1 MTTQNGATK
10 KMSMPRKLGPEKH
23 REARKSRIFT
33 FAPFHIFF
41 ACFTLRSFLFPEK
54 FTCPEGQ
61 RKLPFR
67 IGFFTNYDCS
77 AT

>member
-10 KMSMPRKLGPEKH
+10 NMSMPRKLGPEKH
-23 REARKSRIFT
+23 RDARKSRIFT
-33 FAPFHIFF
+33 FTPFHIFF
-41 ACFTLRSFLFPEK
+41 ACFTLRSFLFSEK

-61 RKLPFR
+61 HKLPFR
-67 IGFFTNYDCS
+67 IGFVYDCS

>member
-23 REARKSRIFT
+23 RDARKSRIFT
-33 FAPFHIFF
+33 FTPFHIFF
-41 ACFTLRSFLFPEK
+41 ACFTRPFLSVK
-54 FTCPEGQ
+54 IRASG
-61 RKLPFR
+61 RAGNLPFR
-67 IGFFTNYDCS
+67 IGFLTNYDCS